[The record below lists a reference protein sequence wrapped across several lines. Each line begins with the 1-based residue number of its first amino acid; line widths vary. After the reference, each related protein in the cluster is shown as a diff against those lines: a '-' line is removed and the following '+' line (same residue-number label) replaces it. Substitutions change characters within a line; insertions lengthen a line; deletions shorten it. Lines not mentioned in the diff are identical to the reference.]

1 MLKQIIFASRK
12 EKSKLR
18 IINIK
23 RRNYIFLKVGENSLR
38 LEYE

>member
-12 EKSKLR
+12 ERSKLR

-23 RRNYIFLKVGENSLR
+23 RRKLYFFESGGKFTEVR
-38 LEYE
+38 V